1 MSQVQKQRVLFFAR
15 SPQTR
20 SSHQALRFKSPWI
33 GVLLGLA
40 ILSPTAHA
48 SQRRHLPSVQS
59 QSNEYQWLSA
69 KTPEPQ
75 SDNSELYWFLVLGLG
90 LAAIYFFWQALS
102 IETKLTEQLKEQKKR
117 VGQLESDN
125 AALTRKSSA
134 LEIQLADQVEKFTT
148 AKTAS
153 SKHRAELAAYRSR
166 LALIAEM
173 DPGIEAKVAAWAIE
187 REQKVAEQAKI
198 RAHQDE
204 QRRAIAQGEEKI
216 QTLLAALK
224 GR

>member
-20 SSHQALRFKSPWI
+20 SSHQALRIQSPWI

-48 SQRRHLPSVQS
+48 SHRRHLSEAQPT
-59 QSNEYQWLSA
+59 EYQCPSA
-69 KTPEPQ
+69 QTPEPQ
-75 SDNSELYWFLVLGLG
+75 SDNSELYWFFVLGLG

-102 IETKLTEQLKEQKKR
+102 IETKLTDQLKEQKKR
-117 VGQLESDN
+117 VSQLEPENAAFTRKVSALQTQVTDQEGQL
-125 AALTRKSSA
+125 AA
-134 LEIQLADQVEKFTT
+134 
-148 AKTAS
+148 AKAAS

-216 QTLLAALK
+216 QSLLAALK

>member
-1 MSQVQKQRVLFFAR
+1 MSRVQKQRVLFLAR

-20 SSHQALRFKSPWI
+20 SSHQALRIQSPWI

-102 IETKLTEQLKEQKKR
+102 IETKLTDQLKEQKKR
-117 VGQLESDN
+117 VSQLEPENAAFTRKVSALQTQVTDQEGQL
-125 AALTRKSSA
+125 AA
-134 LEIQLADQVEKFTT
+134 
-148 AKTAS
+148 AKAAS

-216 QTLLAALK
+216 QSLLAALK

>member
-20 SSHQALRFKSPWI
+20 SSHQALRFQSSWI
-33 GVLLGLA
+33 GVLLALA

-48 SQRRHLPSVQS
+48 SQRRHLSEAQPT
-59 QSNEYQWLSA
+59 EYQCPSA
-69 KTPEPQ
+69 QTPEPQ
-75 SDNSELYWFLVLGLG
+75 SDNSELYWFFVLGLG

-153 SKHRAELAAYRSR
+153 SKQRSELAAHSSR
-166 LALIAEM
+166 LALIAEL
-173 DPGIEAKVAAWAIE
+173 DPEIEAKVAAWAIE
-187 REQKVAEQAKI
+187 RERKSAEQAKI
-198 RAHQDE
+198 QAHQDE